1 MLASEWLYASLAIV
15 LGAHLVTLAYVA
27 LSRVR
32 EAAARADGA
41 AEASDDEEVTR
52 CAECGVA
59 NDPGYRFCRNC
70 VAELPGAT
78 PAGTSPGRR
87 SQPN

>member
-1 MLASEWLYASLAIV
+1 MLESEWLYASLAIV

-27 LSRVR
+27 LSRGR

-41 AEASDDEEVTR
+41 AEASDEEDLQR
-52 CAECGVA
+52 CTECGA
-59 NDPGYRFCRNC
+59 TNDPGYRFCRNC
-70 VAELPGAT
+70 VAELPAAA
-78 PAGTSPGRR
+78 PAGTSMGRR